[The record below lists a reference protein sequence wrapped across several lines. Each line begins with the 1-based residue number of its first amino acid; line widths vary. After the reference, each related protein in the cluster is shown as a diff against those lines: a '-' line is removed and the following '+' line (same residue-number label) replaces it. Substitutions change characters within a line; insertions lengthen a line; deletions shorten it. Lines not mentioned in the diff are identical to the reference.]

1 MPSHRYDRI
10 DATTAL
16 PEPGDVYVTAR
27 LVYVVT
33 EVRPIESRVWHDRW
47 RIELER
53 VGPRDPW
60 PTEQL
65 AGRLEPGATVHH
77 VSRYE
82 RGETPSSVA
91 VELGLPDR
99 SG

>member
-1 MPSHRYDRI
+1 MPTHGFDRI
-10 DATTAL
+10 DAATPL

-33 EVRPIESRVWHDRW
+33 GVRPVESKVWHDRW

-53 VGPRDPW
+53 IGPRDPW
-60 PTEQL
+60 PAEHL
-65 AGRLEPGATVHH
+65 ADRLEDGARVHH

-91 VELGLPDR
+91 SELGLPVR
-99 SG
+99 AG